1 MTLLSLAIYLLAIIL
16 SPFAYWLYLTVFGEE
31 D

>member
-1 MTLLSLAIYLLAIIL
+1 MTLLSLSIYLLAIL

>member
-1 MTLLSLAIYLLAIIL
+1 MTLLALGFYGLAIL